1 MDADTINAAYVIAGE
16 ASTGVLVLAVIL
28 ALAGPLCVIGGQ
40 VQLQGRAEWRGAV
53 VSAGGMST
61 TTQANGLYLLRVGP
75 GAHTVVV
82 TMGGYLSA
90 ETTLAVG
97 PGINALPPV
106 RLLAGD
112 LNGDG
117 CVDIADMEIVSAAY
131 ATTSAQGDV
140 NADGVVDIADA
151 ALVAGNYGLCGPI
164 KF

>member
-16 ASTGVLVLAVIL
+16 ASTCP
-28 ALAGPLCVIGGQ
+28 ALA
-40 VQLQGRAEWRGAV
+40 
-53 VSAGGMST
+53 M
-61 TTQANGLYLLRVGP
+61 
-75 GAHTVVV
+75 
-82 TMGGYLSA
+82 
-90 ETTLAVG
+90 LAVG

-117 CVDIADMEIVSAAY
+117 CVDSADVEIVSAAY
-131 ATTSAQGDV
+131 GADLAQGDI

-151 ALVAGNYGLCGPI
+151 ALVAGNFGLCGPI

>member
-1 MDADTINAAYVIAGE
+1 MSN
-16 ASTGVLVLAVIL
+16 LLLAMIL
-28 ALAGPLCVIGGQ
+28 TLAGPLCVIGGQ
-40 VQLQGRAEWRGAV
+40 VQLQGRDNWGGAA
-53 VSAGGMST
+53 VSANGVST

-75 GAHTVVV
+75 GTHTVVV
-82 TMGGYLSA
+82 QMGGYLDA
-90 ETTLAVG
+90 ETTLVAG

-117 CVDIADMEIVSAAY
+117 CVDSADVEIVSAAY
-131 ATTSAQGDV
+131 GADLAQGDI

-151 ALVAGNYGLCGPI
+151 ALVAGNFGLCGPI

>member
-1 MDADTINAAYVIAGE
+1 MSN
-16 ASTGVLVLAVIL
+16 LLLALIL
-28 ALAGPLCVIGGQ
+28 TLAGPMCVIGGQ
-40 VQLQGRAEWRGAV
+40 VQLQGRDNWGGAV
-53 VSAGGMST
+53 VSANGVYT

-82 TMGGYLSA
+82 QMIGYLDA
-90 ETTLAVG
+90 ETTLVVG

-117 CVDIADMEIVSAAY
+117 CVDSADVEIVSAAY
-131 ATTSAQGDV
+131 GADLAQGDI

-151 ALVAGNYGLCGPI
+151 ALVAGNFGLCGPI